1 MKYNDDLLTPE
12 EVAKILQVHVLT
24 VYSYIRRG
32 NLGAIR
38 LGRAYRIIPQDLELF
53 IESNRV
59 KKAGVKANSSA
70 NTDTGG
76 TGKW

>member
-1 MKYNDDLLTPE
+1 MKYNDDLLTTE

-32 NLGAIR
+32 NLEAIR

-59 KKAGVKANSSA
+59 KKASVKAHSSA
-70 NTDTGG
+70 NTGIGG
-76 TGKW
+76 TR

>member
-32 NLGAIR
+32 NLEAIR
-38 LGRAYRIIPQDLELF
+38 LGRSYRIIPQDLELF

-59 KKAGVKANSSA
+59 KIANSSA
-70 NTDTGG
+70 NTGRGG
-76 TGKW
+76 TG

>member
-12 EVAKILQVHVLT
+12 EVAKVLQVHVLT

-32 NLGAIR
+32 NLEAIR

-59 KKAGVKANSSA
+59 KKEGVVENSSV
-70 NTDTGG
+70 NTDRGG
-76 TGKW
+76 SR

>member
-32 NLGAIR
+32 NLEAIR
-38 LGRAYRIIPQDLELF
+38 LGRSYRIIPQDLELF

-59 KKAGVKANSSA
+59 KKESVRANSSG
-70 NTDTGG
+70 NTGIGG
-76 TGKW
+76 TR